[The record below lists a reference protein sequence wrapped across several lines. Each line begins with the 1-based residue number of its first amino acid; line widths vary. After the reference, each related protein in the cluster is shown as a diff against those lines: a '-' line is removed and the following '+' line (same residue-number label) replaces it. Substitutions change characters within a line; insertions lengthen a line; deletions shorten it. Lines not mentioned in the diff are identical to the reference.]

1 MVKDEKG
8 SKPSRG
14 GGSRQQPVKVS
25 KNVSQ
30 IDEVKEEDT
39 MDAITQ
45 HDYTDYLENSEL
57 HPKQSA
63 LGSLNSSALEDQST
77 FKSRG
82 NLHRGNHSP
91 YADKFQ
97 TPSGHRI

>member
-1 MVKDEKG
+1 
-8 SKPSRG
+8 
-14 GGSRQQPVKVS
+14 
-25 KNVSQ
+25 
-30 IDEVKEEDT
+30 

-97 TPSGHRI
+97 TPSGHRIQAHKKVEPSATLQAKDKNLLP